1 MHIKKTKGNRLYS
14 IILLAMLAGCGGG
27 SSDRGSCVSGVAGL
41 CESLFP
47 NGSTST
53 GNTNTSTSTS
63 TMAATLQFLVS
74 SQQLNSAG
82 AAPVDLTV
90 IARDAN
96 GQAISGR
103 AVQFKVADPEN
114 TAYISNFSQT
124 TGATHSTGTNGQLT
138 ASLNVGSSKANR
150 SITVTAAADGASA
163 SNVVTITGT
172 TIAVSGSNALVFGAS
187 TQLNAVLTDSSGK
200 PLGSMPLKV
209 TSSAGN
215 TVTLGS
221 QSTDASGKA
230 SINFV
235 GTKAGA
241 DTVTVSAGGASTS
254 YAVTVSGNGFAFTTP
269 PNGITAGINEDLP
282 VTVRWT
288 NNGQPVAGRA
298 VSFTATRGTFTPAQM
313 TTDANGIATANLKSA
328 APGPSTV
335 SASGPAGSGVAGS
348 INVSFESRL
357 AANSLDLQADKT
369 TVAINP
375 PGISGNV
382 ATLTAVVRDVN
393 NNRLANK
400 LVNFRIDKD
409 PTQGSLS
416 VASAITD
423 VNGIAKSQYV
433 PSSQSSPA
441 NGVVIVAQVADTSVQ
456 SRPLALTV
464 ASQNLFVRIG
474 TDNKLDTDAPN
485 YIKKY
490 SAFVTDAAGN
500 PVPNATVQFVI
511 RPRQDEPFDPDLG
524 ADAFQ
529 RRSTGD
535 YAYYKGRYVWVDPFW
550 RPVDGTGVP
559 GTQPVGCYNEDV
571 NFNGIIYDAGE
582 DFNRNGMLDTGNSY
596 SVNASQPTNA
606 AGFAVA
612 SITYPKD
619 RANWTAVTLKATAQ
633 VSGSEA
639 SATASFILPALSED
653 LNKEDVTPPG
663 FISPYGVGLSCATPG

>member
-1 MHIKKTKGNRLYS
+1 MLYGSRTETRMRLAAVV
-14 IILLAMLAGCGGG
+14 LLAGVLGACGGG
-27 SSDRGSCVSGVAGL
+27 GGGSDCARIDASRSSALPGCTSS
-41 CESLFP
+41 ST
-47 NGSTST
+47 GSTDATTGTTAST
-53 GNTNTSTSTS
+53 V
-63 TMAATLQFLVS
+63 QFLVS

-82 AAPVDLTV
+82 TAAVDVTV
-90 IARDAN
+90 VARDAN

-103 AVQFKVADPEN
+103 AVQFTVADPEN

-124 TGATHSTGTNGQLT
+124 TGTTHSTGANGQLT

-150 SITVTAAADGASA
+150 DITLTAKVDGASA
-163 SNVVTITGT
+163 SNVVTVTGT

-200 PLGSMPLKV
+200 PVGSVPLKV
-209 TSSAGN
+209 ASAAGN

-230 SINFV
+230 SISVV

-241 DTVTVSAGGASTS
+241 DTITVSAGGASTS

-269 PNGITAGINEDLP
+269 PAGFTAGINEDLP

-288 NNGQPVAGRA
+288 NNGQPVSGRV
-298 VSFTATRGTFTPAQM
+298 VSFNATRGSFTPAQA
-313 TTDANGIATANLKSA
+313 TTDANGFATANLKSA
-328 APGPSTV
+328 SPGPSTV

-348 INVSFESRL
+348 INVLFESRL
-357 AANSLDLQADKT
+357 AASSLDLQADKT

-375 PGISGNV
+375 PGISSSV

-393 NNRLANK
+393 NNRLPNK
-400 LVNFRIDKD
+400 LVNFRIDQD
-409 PTQGSLS
+409 PSQGSLS

-433 PSSQSSPA
+433 PSSQSSPT

-474 TDNKLDTDAPN
+474 TDNKLETDAPN
-485 YIKKY
+485 YVKKY

-500 PVPNATVQFVI
+500 PVPNATVQFLI
-511 RPRQDEPFDPDLG
+511 RPRQDEAFDPELG
-524 ADAFQ
+524 AKAFQ
-529 RRSTGD
+529 ERTTGD
-535 YAYYKGRYVWVDPFW
+535 HAYYKGRYVWVYPFW

-571 NFNGIIYDAGE
+571 NFNGIIFDTGE
-582 DFNRNGMLDTGNSY
+582 DFNKNGMLDTGNSY
-596 SVNASQPTNA
+596 SVNASQVTNA

-653 LNKEDVTPPG
+653 LNKEDVMPPG
-663 FISPYGVGLSCATPG
+663 FISPYGIRRECDIAG

>member
-1 MHIKKTKGNRLYS
+1 MHIKKIKGSGLYA
-14 IILLAMLAGCGGG
+14 IILTAMLSGCGGG
-27 SSDRGSCVSGVAGL
+27 SSDRSACVSGVAGL
-41 CESLFP
+41 CESLYP
-47 NGSTST
+47 GGTASAGTST
-53 GNTNTSTSTS
+53 DSSTGTTSNIAAT
-63 TMAATLQFLVS
+63 AATLQFLVS

-82 AAPVDLTV
+82 TAPVDVTV
-90 IARDAN
+90 IARDAS
-96 GQAISGR
+96 GQAVSGR
-103 AVQFKVADPEN
+103 AVQFTVADPEN

-124 TGATHSTGTNGQLT
+124 TGTTHSTGANGQLT

-150 SITVTAAADGASA
+150 SITLTAMTDGASA
-163 SNVVTITGT
+163 SNVVTVTGT

-187 TQLNAVLTDSSGK
+187 TLLNAVLTDSSGK
-200 PLGSMPLKV
+200 PVGAVPLKV
-209 TSSAGN
+209 TSSDGN

-241 DTVTVSAGGASTS
+241 DTITVSAGGASTS

-269 PNGITAGINEDLP
+269 PTGFTAGINENLP
-282 VTVRWT
+282 ITVRWT
-288 NNGQPVAGRA
+288 NNGQPVSGRV
-298 VSFTATRGTFTPAQM
+298 VSFTATRGSFTTGQV
-313 TTDANGIATANLKSA
+313 TTDANGIATANLTSA
-328 APGPSTV
+328 SPGPSTV

-369 TVAINP
+369 TIAINP
-375 PGISGNV
+375 PGISSNV

-393 NNRLANK
+393 NNRLPNK
-400 LVNFRIDKD
+400 LVNFRIDQD

-433 PSSQSSPA
+433 PSSQSSPT
-441 NGVVIVAQVADTSVQ
+441 NGVVIVAQVADTAVQ

-474 TDNKLDTDAPN
+474 TDNKLETDAPN
-485 YIKKY
+485 YVKKY

-511 RPRQDEPFDPDLG
+511 RPRQDEAYDPNLG
-524 ADAFQ
+524 ASAFQ
-529 RRSTGD
+529 ERTTGD
-535 YAYYKGRYVWVDPFW
+535 YAYYKGTYTWGGTFW
-550 RPVDGTGVP
+550 TPVVSAS
-559 GTQPVGCYNEDV
+559 CNNEDV
-571 NFNGIIYDAGE
+571 NFNGIIYDVGE
-582 DFNRNGMLDTGNSY
+582 DYNNNGVLDTGNSY
-596 SVNASQPTNA
+596 SVNASQVTNA
-606 AGFAVA
+606 AGFAIA

-639 SATASFILPALSED
+639 TATASFVLPALSED
-653 LNKEDVTPPG
+653 LNKFDVTPPG
-663 FISPYGVGLSCATPG
+663 LVSPYGTGTTCRTPG

>member
-1 MHIKKTKGNRLYS
+1 MLYGS
-14 IILLAMLAGCGGG
+14 RTEMRMKMAAVALLAGVLNACGGG
-27 SSDRGSCVSGVAGL
+27 GGSDCARLDASRSSALPGCTSS
-41 CESLFP
+41 SS
-47 NGSTST
+47 GSTGTAAGTTAST
-53 GNTNTSTSTS
+53 V
-63 TMAATLQFLVS
+63 QFLVS

-82 AAPVDLTV
+82 IAPVDVTV

-103 AVQFKVADPEN
+103 AVQFTVADPEN

-124 TGATHSTGTNGQLT
+124 TGTTHSTAANGQLT

-150 SITVTAAADGASA
+150 DITLTAKIDGASA
-163 SNVVTITGT
+163 SNVVTVTGT
-172 TIAVSGSNALVFGAS
+172 TIAVSGSNALVFGAT

-200 PLGSMPLKV
+200 PVGAVPLKV
-209 TSSAGN
+209 ASSAGN
-215 TVTLGS
+215 TVTLSS

-230 SINFV
+230 NINFV

-241 DTVTVSAGGASTS
+241 DTITVSAGGASTS

-269 PNGITAGINEDLP
+269 PAGFTAGINENLP

-288 NNGQPVAGRA
+288 DNGQPVSGRV
-298 VSFTATRGTFTPAQM
+298 VSFTATRGTFTPAQV
-313 TTDANGIATANLKSA
+313 TTDANGIATANLKSTS
-328 APGPSTV
+328 PGPSTV

-348 INVSFESRL
+348 FNVSFESRL

-375 PGISGNV
+375 PGVFSNV

-393 NNRLANK
+393 NNRLPNK
-400 LVNFRIDKD
+400 LVNFRIDQD

-433 PSSQSSPA
+433 PSSQSSPT
-441 NGVVIVAQVADTSVQ
+441 NGVVIVAQVADTAVQ

-474 TDNKLDTDAPN
+474 TDNKLETDAPN

-500 PVPNATVQFVI
+500 PVSNATVQFVI
-511 RPRQDEPFDPDLG
+511 RPRQDEAYDPDLG

-529 RRSTGD
+529 RRTTGD
-535 YAYYKGRYVWVDPFW
+535 YAYYKGRYIWNGKLW
-550 RPVDGTGVP
+550 TPVNGTGAA
-559 GTQPVGCYNEDV
+559 GSQPVGCYNEDV

-582 DFNRNGMLDTGNSY
+582 DFNNNGVLDTGNSY
-596 SVNASQPTNA
+596 SVNASQATNA
-606 AGFAVA
+606 AGFAIA

-639 SATASFILPALSED
+639 SVTTSFILPALAED
-653 LNKEDVTPPG
+653 LNREDVTPPG
-663 FISPYGVGLSCATPG
+663 FFSPYGTGSRCDISG

>member
-1 MHIKKTKGNRLYS
+1 MFYGSGRKTRMRLAAALMLTG
-14 IILLAMLAGCGGG
+14 LLHACGGGGG
-27 SSDRGSCVSGVAGL
+27 SSDCVRIDASRSPALPG
-41 CESLFP
+41 CTS
-47 NGSTST
+47 SST
-53 GNTNTSTSTS
+53 GSSGASAGTTAS
-63 TMAATLQFLVS
+63 TLQFLVS

-82 AAPVDLTV
+82 TAPVDVTV

-96 GQAISGR
+96 GQAVSGR
-103 AVQFKVADPEN
+103 PVQFTVADPEN
-114 TAYISNFSQT
+114 TAYVSNFSQT
-124 TGATHSTGTNGQLT
+124 TGATHSTGANGQLT
-138 ASLNVGSSKANR
+138 ASLNVGGSKANR
-150 SITVTAAADGASA
+150 SITLSATADGASA
-163 SNVVTITGT
+163 SNVVTVTGT

-187 TQLNAVLTDSSGK
+187 TLLNAVLTDSSGK
-200 PLGSMPLKV
+200 PVGAMPLKV
-209 TSSAGN
+209 ASSAGN
-215 TVTLGS
+215 TVTLAS

-230 SINFV
+230 GISFT
-235 GTKAGA
+235 GAKAGA

-269 PNGITAGINEDLP
+269 QAGFTAGINEDLP

-288 NNGQPVAGRA
+288 NNGQPVSGR
-298 VSFTATRGTFTPAQM
+298 VVNFNATRGAFTPAQV
-313 TTDANGIATANLKSA
+313 TTDADGIATAKLKSA
-328 APGPSTV
+328 SPGPSTV

-348 INVSFESRL
+348 ISVSFESRL
-357 AANSLDLQADKT
+357 AASSLDLQADKT

-375 PGISGNV
+375 PGMSGNA
-382 ATLTAVVRDVN
+382 ATLTAVVRDAN
-393 NNRLANK
+393 NNRLPNK
-400 LVNFRIDKD
+400 LVNFRIDQD

-433 PSSQSSPA
+433 SSSQSSPT
-441 NGVVIVAQVADTSVQ
+441 NGVVIVAQVADTPVQ

-474 TDNKLDTDAPN
+474 TDNKLETDAPN
-485 YIKKY
+485 YVKKY

-500 PVPNATVQFVI
+500 PVPDATVQFVI
-511 RPRQDEPFDPDLG
+511 RPRQDEAFDPDLG

-529 RRSTGD
+529 RRTAGD
-535 YAYYKGRYVWVDPFW
+535 HAYYKGRYVWVYPFW
-550 RPVDGTGVP
+550 RAVDGTGAP
-559 GTQPVGCYNEDV
+559 GTQALGCYNEDV

-596 SVNASQPTNA
+596 SVNASQVTNA
-606 AGFAVA
+606 AGFAIA

-653 LNKEDVTPPG
+653 LNKEDVMPPG
-663 FISPYGVGLSCATPG
+663 FISPYGTGSRCDIPG